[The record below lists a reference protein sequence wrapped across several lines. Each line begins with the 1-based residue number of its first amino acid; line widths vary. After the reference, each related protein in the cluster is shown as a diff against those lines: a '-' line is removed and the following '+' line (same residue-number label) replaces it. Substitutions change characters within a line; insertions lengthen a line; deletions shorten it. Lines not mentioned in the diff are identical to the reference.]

1 MCAREGAGTEFWQ
14 APGFGLENTTT
25 VNTQARG
32 GTFIFSAL
40 LRYNWYITLYK
51 SDIKT
56 AWRNINNVR
65 YPDDTTLIAE
75 KEEELKSLLMSVKE
89 ENEKAGLKRSI

>member
-1 MCAREGAGTEFWQ
+1 M
-14 APGFGLENTTT
+14 
-25 VNTQARG
+25 
-32 GTFIFSAL
+32 
-40 LRYNWYITLYK
+40 YK

-89 ENEKAGLKRSI
+89 ESEKAGLKLSI